1 MEYTEQVVQLLCSNK
16 KTTVESINLSLTAF
30 TMETDK
36 ELHHT
41 VCRHDFKV
49 SDVEIAKKLFSK

>member
-1 MEYTEQVVQLLCSNK
+1 M
-16 KTTVESINLSLTAF
+16 ESINLSLTAF

-49 SDVEIAKKLFSK
+49 SDEEIAKKLFSK